1 MAKTIMIAANDPN
14 LIYLLQRYAEESG
27 FGTVKTGCGEDALTL
42 AQNAKPAVIILEIEL
57 PGTKSWDILRWL
69 KSEPTTHNIPI
80 VVYSWLDEEVCSQV
94 EGVAGYL
101 QRSVLY
107 DDFLAVL
114 KQAGVQY

>member
-27 FGTVKTGCGEDALTL
+27 FGTVKTGWGEDALIL

-57 PGTKSWDILRWL
+57 PGTKGWEILRWL
-69 KSEPTTHNIPI
+69 KAEPTTHNIPV
-80 VVYSWLDEEVCSQV
+80 VVYSWLDEEACSQV

-107 DDFLAVL
+107 DDFLAAL